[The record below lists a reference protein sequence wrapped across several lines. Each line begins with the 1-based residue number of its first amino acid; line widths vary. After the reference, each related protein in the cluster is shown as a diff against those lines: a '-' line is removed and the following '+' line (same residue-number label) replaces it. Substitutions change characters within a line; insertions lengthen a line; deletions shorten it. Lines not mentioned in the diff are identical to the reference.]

1 MIKITDPNDNSRAAN
16 QPIAF
21 LEFAFRP
28 LFLFAAIFS
37 MISLLVWNGILTG
50 NLNIRLFGG
59 SLWWHMHEMLFAFA
73 TTVIVGFLLT
83 AVQNWSGVRSLHG
96 KGLGALVILWLLAR
110 IAFFFPDQLPHTLII
125 TLDALFLPLSAL
137 ALAIPIV
144 KTKLWRNLM
153 FIPILLIMAITNLI
167 THYSAITNNPI
178 LMGQAATFMVLL
190 ITLVMCIMGGRVFP
204 MFTANGT
211 KTPRVDTLPLLE
223 KLSLISILITI
234 FVAALATST
243 LFDVPTLLVAVL
255 FITTSVIHAIRVF
268 RWKFSVTL
276 STPLVLSLH
285 ISYWCIVIGLL
296 MFGLSQITYLVSH
309 SQAIHTL
316 TIGAMA
322 TMILSMISRVSLG
335 HTGRIIAVGKTMSIA
350 FIAIILAFVVRV
362 FGLYFIANYS
372 HVLSLTVALWI
383 VGFGCFV
390 VIYTPILLRPKAR

>member
-1 MIKITDPNDNSRAAN
+1 MIKITDPNDNSPTAN

-28 LFLFAAIFS
+28 LFLFASIFS
-37 MISLLVWNGILTG
+37 MFSLLIWNGILSG

-83 AVQNWSGVRSLHG
+83 AVQTWSGVRSLHG
-96 KGLGALVILWLLAR
+96 KTLGALVILWLLAR
-110 IAFFFPDQLPHTLII
+110 IAFFFPDQLPHSLIV

-167 THYSAITNNPI
+167 THYSALTNNPI

-211 KTPRVDTLPLLE
+211 KTPRVDALPWLE
-223 KLSLISILITI
+223 KLSLVSILVTI
-234 FVAALATST
+234 FVAALAT
-243 LFDVPTLLVAVL
+243 LIDVPALLVAVL
-255 FITTSVIHAIRVF
+255 FMTTSVIHAIRVF

-276 STPLVLSLH
+276 STPLVWSLH

-296 MFGLSQITYLVSH
+296 MFGLSQVTYLVSH

-335 HTGRIIAVGKTMSIA
+335 HTGRMILVGKTMSIA
-350 FIAIILAFVVRV
+350 FIAVILAFIVRV

-372 HVLSLTVALWI
+372 HVLSLTVTLWVI
-383 VGFGCFV
+383 GFGCFV
-390 VIYTPILLRPKAR
+390 VIYTPILLGPKAR

>member
-125 TLDALFLPLSAL
+125 ILDALFLPLSAL

-211 KTPRVDTLPLLE
+211 KTPRVDALPLLE

-243 LFDVPTLLVAVL
+243 LIDVPALLVAVL

-276 STPLVLSLH
+276 STPLVWSLH

-335 HTGRIIAVGKTMSIA
+335 HTGRIIAVEKTMSIA